1 MDPILE
7 ALKEFQDSL
16 GELASECEKLA
27 DELQRIAIRGVDV
40 MDELAGEGRPLL

>member
-7 ALKEFQDSL
+7 ALKEFETCL

-27 DELQRIAIRGVDV
+27 DELGAVRQQAIAHPESV
-40 MDELAGEGRPLL
+40 ETA